1 MSREYCMEAAV
12 CSAYEKL
19 LEECDSALTAW
30 NEQRTAVCESRVSG
44 RKIGDELLR
53 LEAKYA
59 KAYTVLQNH
68 TKDCPQCQMV
78 SRAAGV
84 MSRIDRSD
92 SERQFESV
100 L

>member
-1 MSREYCMEAAV
+1 MIREYCMEAAV
-12 CSAYEKL
+12 CTAYERL
-19 LEECDSALTAW
+19 LEECDNALTAW
-30 NEQRTAVCESRVSG
+30 NEQGAAVCESRVSG

-53 LEAKYA
+53 LQAKYA

-68 TKDCPQCQMV
+68 TKDCPQCEML
-78 SRAAGV
+78 SRVAGGT
-84 MSRIDRSD
+84 SRIERSD